1 MTIST
6 QPHVLLR
13 WDSGLV
19 HSGAGREQYVEVRG
33 IKTHEAAQE
42 LADSLS
48 KATKGTRSTTRVSGE
63 VFDGDDMPV
72 WAYNVADGFAGGQVQ
87 SISVSQGPNGQAIST
102 IEGGDPLRIVLEQ
115 WDRRIARANANS
127 PSEWTSPFPDGKPA
141 DQPSTTIPSFTWQN
155 RTPSDDPPSS

>member
-13 WDSGLV
+13 WEGGLV

-42 LADSLS
+42 LAASLS
-48 KATKGTRSTTRVSGE
+48 GATKGSRSTTRVSGE
-63 VFDGDDMPV
+63 VYGAGDVPV
-72 WAYNVADGFAGGQVQ
+72 YAYDVADGFAGGQIQ
-87 SISVSQGPNGQAIST
+87 SISVTQGPNGQAIST
-102 IEGGDPLRIVLEQ
+102 IEGGDPLRILLEQ
-115 WDRRIARANANS
+115 WDRKIARANANS

-141 DQPSTTIPSFTWQN
+141 EQPSTTIPSFTWQQ
-155 RTPSDDPPSS
+155 RTDSSPPPS